1 MVNVLVNLKPRRI
14 RYGIDTYSKC
24 TEWIDNVYYNSFWI
38 FVNQFHRI
46 VIFVVKVEGNRVMG
60 SMILFLVLVALEEIV
75 NESYSYS
82 YSYFAKSDIF
92 LSNSFSRF
100 KISISPIT

>member
-1 MVNVLVNLKPRRI
+1 MVNVLVNLKPRI
-14 RYGIDTYSKC
+14 RYEIDTYSKW

-60 SMILFLVLVALEEIV
+60 LKIV
-75 NESYSYS
+75 RKRNSLDR
-82 YSYFAKSDIF
+82 KS
-92 LSNSFSRF
+92 N
-100 KISISPIT
+100 